1 MSEGG
6 QETKSGK
13 AASNPQIP
21 CLGLDSPTP
30 PGASEA
36 LATPCSARA
45 RRLIFRGGRGPL
57 PIFSSLRAGLL
68 CQNALLCSSSPQMRT

>member
-30 PGASEA
+30 PGSSGGSGDPLLRQGTPPLFSASEEGGV
-36 LATPCSARA
+36 PC
-45 RRLIFRGGRGPL
+45 L
-57 PIFSSLRAGLL
+57 FSPA
-68 CQNALLCSSSPQMRT
+68 